1 MGFFVACE
9 KADHR
14 GNDMTSQIVERHES
28 MPVAAQSESVTIL
41 QVIQRAAA
49 DPQCD
54 IEKMERLMGMHER
67 MQAKSAQTE
76 FNAAMAAMQCDI
88 PSIAERG
95 EGHNKKTYATLEDIN
110 DVIKPIMQRYG
121 FAMSFKVEHHAGG
134 INVTGVLMHR
144 AGHREETT
152 MLLPTDT
159 SGGKNAVQAVASS
172 VSYGKRYVMC
182 AMLNIST
189 RGEDDDGYAAA
200 PVVTITDLQAKSIRE
215 QLAKCKP
222 ETQKGFIGMYGEPEE
237 ISKADHDKAKAQL
250 AKAVKRDA
258 ESA

>member
-1 MGFFVACE
+1 
-9 KADHR
+9 
-14 GNDMTSQIVERHES
+14 MTNAIVERHES
-28 MPVAAQSESVTIL
+28 APVVQSESATIL

-49 DPQCD
+49 DPACD
-54 IEKMERLMGMHER
+54 IEKMERLMQMHER
-67 MQAKSAQTE
+67 FEARNAQTE

-95 EGHNKKTYATLEDIN
+95 EGHNRKTYATLEDIN

-121 FAMSFKVEHHAGG
+121 FAISFRVEHKAEGVS
-134 INVTGVLMHR
+134 VTGVLMHR

-200 PVVTITDLQAKSIRE
+200 PVATITEVQAKAIRE
-215 QLAKCKP
+215 LLAKCKP
-222 ETQKGFIGMYGEPEE
+222 ETQDGFIKMYGEPEM
-237 ISKADHDKAKAQL
+237 IHKADHDKVRAQL
-250 AKAVKRDA
+250 SKAVQRDQGA
-258 ESA
+258 AQ

>member
-1 MGFFVACE
+1 MNNA
-9 KADHR
+9 
-14 GNDMTSQIVERHES
+14 IVERQEQA
-28 MPVAAQSESVTIL
+28 PVAVTSESATML
-41 QVIQRAAA
+41 QVIQSMATNPA
-49 DPQCD
+49 CD
-54 IEKMERLMGMHER
+54 IEKLERLMAMHER
-67 MQAKSAQTE
+67 MQSKNAQTE
-76 FNAAMAAMQCDI
+76 FNAALASMQCDI

-121 FAMSFKVEHHAGG
+121 FAMSFKVEHTAAG
-134 INVTGVLMHR
+134 INVTGILMHR

-152 MLLPTDT
+152 MLLPSDT

-200 PVVTITDLQAKSIRE
+200 PTATITEQQAKSIRAL
-215 QLAKCKP
+215 LAKCKP
-222 ETQKGFIGMYGEPEE
+222 DTQEGFTGIYGDPEY
-237 ISKADHDKAKAQL
+237 IAKADYDKAMAQL
-250 AKAVKRDA
+250 TKASKRDSEQA
-258 ESA
+258 

>member
-1 MGFFVACE
+1 MTDTQVIQRTESTQVAQ
-9 KADHR
+9 A
-14 GNDMTSQIVERHES
+14 TES
-28 MPVAAQSESVTIL
+28 TTIL

-54 IEKMERLMGMHER
+54 IEKMERLMAMHER
-67 MQAKSAQTE
+67 MQSKNAQTE
-76 FNAAMAAMQCDI
+76 FNAALASMQCDI

-95 EGHNKKTYATLEDIN
+95 EGHNRKTYATLEDIN

-121 FAMSFKVEHHAGG
+121 FAMSFKVEHTASG
-134 INVTGVLMHR
+134 INVTGILMHR

-152 MLLPTDT
+152 MLLPSDT

-200 PVVTITDLQAKSIRE
+200 PTATITDQQVKSIRAL
-215 QLAKCKP
+215 LAKCKP
-222 ETQKGFIGMYGEPEE
+222 ETQEGFTGIYGEPEE
-237 ISKADHDKAKAQL
+237 IAKGDYDKAMAQL
-250 AKAVKRDA
+250 SRASKRDA
-258 ESA
+258 EQA

>member
-1 MGFFVACE
+1 MQNA
-9 KADHR
+9 
-14 GNDMTSQIVERHES
+14 IVERNEQAPVMQAAES
-28 MPVAAQSESVTIL
+28 TTIL
-41 QVIQRAAA
+41 SVIQRAAA

-54 IEKMERLMGMHER
+54 IEKMERLMAMHER
-67 MQAKSAQTE
+67 MQAKNAQTE
-76 FNAAMAAMQCDI
+76 FNAAMASMQCEI

-95 EGHNKKTYATLEDIN
+95 EGHNRKTYATLEDIN
-110 DVIKPIMQRYG
+110 DVMKPIMQRYG
-121 FAMSFKVEHHAGG
+121 FAISFKVEHSQAGVS
-134 INVTGVLMHR
+134 VTGVLMHR

-200 PVVTITDLQAKSIRE
+200 PSPRITEHQAKQISA
-215 QLAKCKP
+215 QLARCKP
-222 ETQKGFIGMYGEPEE
+222 ETVTGFVNMYGEPED
-237 ISKADHDKAKAQL
+237 IAKSDFDTALAQVTR
-250 AKAVKRDA
+250 AAKRDQG
-258 ESA
+258 E

>member
-1 MGFFVACE
+1 MGELIEHNEQAPAVV
-9 KADHR
+9 
-14 GNDMTSQIVERHES
+14 GES
-28 MPVAAQSESVTIL
+28 ATIL

-54 IEKMERLMGMHER
+54 IEKMERLMAMHER

-76 FNAAMAAMQCDI
+76 FNAALASMQCDI

-95 EGHNKKTYATLEDIN
+95 TGHNKMTYATLEDIN

-121 FAMSFKVEHHAGG
+121 FAMSFKVEHAQAG
-134 INVTGVLMHR
+134 ISVTGILMHR

-152 MLLPTDT
+152 MLLPSDT

-182 AMLNIST
+182 AMLNITT
-189 RGEDDDGYAAA
+189 RGEDDDGYAAVPA
-200 PVVTITDLQAKSIRE
+200 SVITEVQARQLSAL
-215 QLAKCKP
+215 LAKCSEKARNAFA
-222 ETQKGFIGMYGEPEE
+222 TMYGTPAEVA
-237 ISKADHDKAKAQL
+237 KADFDQVL
-250 AKAVKRDA
+250 AGLSK
-258 ESA
+258 SARNNEGVQ

>member
-1 MGFFVACE
+1 MATTKQQTGAVQMGELIQHQDQPVSVQ
-9 KADHR
+9 
-14 GNDMTSQIVERHES
+14 TES
-28 MPVAAQSESVTIL
+28 TTIL

-54 IEKMERLMGMHER
+54 LEKMERLMAMHER

-76 FNAAMAAMQCDI
+76 FNASLASMQCDI

-95 EGHNKKTYATLEDIN
+95 AGHGKITYATLEDIN
-110 DVIKPIMQRYG
+110 DVLKPIMQRYG
-121 FAMSFKVEHHAGG
+121 FAISFKVEHSQGG
-134 INVTGVLMHR
+134 ISVTGILMHR

-152 MLLPTDT
+152 MLLPSDT
-159 SGGKNAVQAVASS
+159 SGSKNAVQAVASS

-200 PVVTITDLQAKSIRE
+200 PVVSITEQQVKSIRAL
-215 QLAKCKP
+215 LAKCKP
-222 ETQKGFIGMYGEPEE
+222 ETKQGFTGMYGEAED
-237 ISKADHDKAKAQL
+237 IVRSDYDKALAQL
-250 AKAVKRDA
+250 TKAARRDA
-258 ESA
+258 EATDASNN